1 MSIHW
6 FKPITVKQGEAT
18 LSTHRMLLKNDDT
31 GLVYK
36 CPCCPCDS
44 AWYIVTVCP
53 CANCGNARAAFIGSP
68 VSVDDEEVT
77 CDYGDYDNVLVKAL
91 TMSGATSTSEDGRVS
106 WVDCY
111 VYPKNVV
118 LLAIRHTTDAAPFT
132 GTVTAEVYI
141 DGEKARTDWSKGIS
155 QGQTIDIGDGVTGEN
170 VSTELLEVDHT
181 FEETGG
187 HTVDLRITFSAAVE
201 TPRSYTCRAALRI
214 VDAGEDFDA
223 APWIG
228 SVGVVP
234 ETQGIDT
241 WDCIIEGKLPGTSE
255 KTGMYLDILKGPFD
269 TKEDADYVRDHWSGL
284 IEAYAKTCVCDVD
297 CPGDY
302 WKVEGIEDGVL
313 SHYSGGDGDSGAGCE
328 YGWIEYEASLNED
341 FAAYLGISVSPEFVR
356 PDGTKTS
363 APWSGLVPP
372 CWILQ
377 FRPTGQ
383 QGDMDWL
390 DDPNYEPLIGGGFWP
405 VEPTED
411 CCLYDEASPYYEAEW
426 GFTPGDEYNPSTGV
440 PGNSADLANY
450 NEFGGA

>member
-6 FKPITVKQGEAT
+6 FKPITVKQGEY
-18 LSTHRMLLKNDDT
+18 LSTYRILLKNGDT

-36 CPCCPCDS
+36 CPCCPCVDRK
-44 AWYIVTVCP
+44 WYIVTVCP
-53 CANCGNARAAFIGSP
+53 CGNCGNARAAFIGSP
-68 VSVDDEEVT
+68 LSVDDEVVT
-77 CDYGDYDNVLVKAL
+77 CDYGDYDNVPVKAL
-91 TMSGATSTSEDGRVS
+91 IMWGATSTSEDGKVS
-106 WVDCY
+106 GVDCY

-141 DGEKARTDWSKGIS
+141 DGEKARTDWSQGIS

-181 FEETGG
+181 FEETGW
-187 HTVDLRITFSAAVE
+187 HTIDLRITFSAAGE

-234 ETQGIDT
+234 ETQGIYT
-241 WDCIIEGKLPGTSE
+241 RDCIIEGKLPGTSE

-284 IEAYAKTCVCDVD
+284 IEAYAETCVCDVD
-297 CPGDY
+297 CPNDY
-302 WKVEGIEDGVL
+302 WKVEGIADDWL
-313 SHYSGGDGDSGAGCE
+313 THYSGGGGGSAAMCE
-328 YGWIEYEASLNED
+328 IGWLEYDASLNED
-341 FAAYLGISVSPEFVR
+341 FADYLGISVSPEFLR
-356 PDGTKTS
+356 PDGTIIS

-372 CWILQ
+372 CWTLQ
-377 FRPTGQ
+377 FRATGQ
-383 QGDMDWL
+383 QGDMGWT
-390 DDPNYEPLIGGGFWP
+390 DDPNYEPLIWGDGFWP
-405 VEPTED
+405 VEPTKK
-411 CCLYDEASPYYEAEW
+411 CCRYDEESIYYGAAW
-426 GFTPGDEYNPSTGV
+426 GYDTETHEGV
-440 PGNSADLANY
+440 PGNSEDLADY
-450 NEFGGA
+450 LESLAI